1 MKVHHKKKTLKA
13 DKATS
18 TMGGPDGDVK
28 LQTLRMGKAN
38 KVKASTASASAST
51 ASASTAS
58 ASTASAA
65 TASASTASAAAASAS
80 TASAS
85 TASAATASAST
96 ASASTASTAS
106 TQTKTYGIRF
116 TEYGQVDRYCHGCC
130 GFAMRCVWCD
140 VKYDPD
146 RVNWVAEPED
156 IWDPSPMR

>member
-18 TMGGPDGDVK
+18 TMGGPDGDFK
-28 LQTLRMGKAN
+28 LQTIRMGKAN
-38 KVKASTASASAST
+38 KVKASAASASAS
-51 ASASTAS
+51 
-58 ASTASAA
+58 
-65 TASASTASAAAASAS
+65 
-80 TASAS
+80 
-85 TASAATASAST
+85 TASAST

-106 TQTKTYGIRF
+106 TQTKTYGIRI
-116 TEYGQVDRYCHGCC
+116 TEDGQVDRYCHGCC

-140 VKYDPD
+140 EKYDPD

>member
-1 MKVHHKKKTLKA
+1 MKVHHKKKTHKA

-65 TASASTASAAAASAS
+65 TASASPASAAA
-80 TASAS
+80 
-85 TASAATASAST
+85 ASAST

-106 TQTKTYGIRF
+106 TQTKTYSNP
-116 TEYGQVDRYCHGCC
+116 TEYGQACRQCWGCC

-140 VKYDPD
+140 EKYDPD
-146 RVNWVAEPED
+146 RVNWLAGPDD
-156 IWDPSPMR
+156 IWDPSPM

>member
-1 MKVHHKKKTLKA
+1 MKVHHKKKKHKA

-58 ASTASAA
+58 ASTAS
-65 TASASTASAAAASAS
+65 
-80 TASAS
+80 
-85 TASAATASAST
+85 
-96 ASASTASTAS
+96 TAS
-106 TQTKTYGIRF
+106 TQTKTYSNP
-116 TEYGQVDRYCHGCC
+116 TEYGQACRQCWGCC

-140 VKYDPD
+140 EKYDPD
-146 RVNWVAEPED
+146 RVNWVAEDDE
-156 IWDPSPMR
+156 IWDPSL

>member
-1 MKVHHKKKTLKA
+1 MKVHHKKKTHKA

-51 ASASTAS
+51 APASTAS

-65 TASASTASAAAASAS
+65 TASASPASAAAASAS

-106 TQTKTYGIRF
+106 TQTKTYSNP
-116 TEYGQVDRYCHGCC
+116 TEYGQACRQCWGCC

-140 VKYDPD
+140 EKYDPD
-146 RVNWVAEPED
+146 RVNWLAGPDD
-156 IWDPSPMR
+156 IWDPSPM

>member
-1 MKVHHKKKTLKA
+1 MKVHHKKKTHKA

-65 TASASTASAAAASAS
+65 TASASTASA
-80 TASAS
+80 
-85 TASAATASAST
+85 
-96 ASASTASTAS
+96 STASTAS
-106 TQTKTYGIRF
+106 TQTKTYSNP
-116 TEYGQVDRYCHGCC
+116 TEYGQACRQCWGCC

-140 VKYDPD
+140 EKYDPD
-146 RVNWVAEPED
+146 RVNWLAGPDD
-156 IWDPSPMR
+156 IWDHSPM